1 MRDILIEYD
10 DLCNIVV
17 LFDRK
22 TEQLEEIRKYILG
35 FEGAEAYIKEL

>member
-1 MRDILIEYD
+1 MRDVLIEYD

-22 TEQLEEIRKYILG
+22 PDELAEIRSYILD
-35 FEGAEAYIKEL
+35 FKGAEAYIREL